1 MRKPILLI
9 SFLVLLL
16 GSCASKKDIYYFQ
29 DIEKLLSQ
37 TNIAAST
44 ENIQVNDELM
54 ILVSSLDLEA
64 TNPFNLLKPTSGGRT
79 ELMTYLVDSRGN
91 IDMPTLGQINVEG
104 KTRIE
109 VRDLLGAEL
118 KRYIKDVIVN
128 VRILNFKVTIL
139 GDVKSPGTYPVESEK
154 INIFQALGLAG
165 DLNVTAER
173 TDIVLIR
180 DNGSFKEYQKVD
192 LTKSDILQ
200 ASYFHLQQNDILYI
214 PPNTA
219 KIKSANINPM
229 YSVALSTLSSLIS
242 VITLAVTLSK

>member
-29 DIEKLLSQ
+29 DIEKLLIQ
-37 TNIAAST
+37 TNIAKSS
-44 ENIQVNDELM
+44 ENIQVNDEIL

-64 TNPFNLLKPTSGGRT
+64 TKPFNLLRLTGDSRS
-79 ELMTYLVDSRGN
+79 ESMTYLVDSKGN
-91 IDMPTLGQINVEG
+91 IDVPTLGQINVEG

-109 VRDLLGAEL
+109 VRNLLQSEL

-154 INIFQALGLAG
+154 INIYQALGLAG
-165 DLNVTAER
+165 DLNVSAER
-173 TDIVLIR
+173 KDIVLIR
-180 DNGSFKEYQKVD
+180 DNGTFKEYQKID
-192 LTKSDILQ
+192 LTRGDLIN
-200 ASYFHLQQNDILYI
+200 ATYYHLQQNDILYI

-219 KIKSANINPM
+219 KIKSASINPM